1 MSTETDIEN
10 LMEHAA
16 YVWHFDAKDE
26 QGNALELSRFSIY
39 GAAEA
44 PGQVPRSFAVT
55 VDENRATVTM
65 PGLPLCGW
73 PWKYQLFVQDRLT
86 RVEWLVAQ
94 GEVRLTERVAGGF
107 HANAATSCCFTAV
120 LGNSSASVSMV
131 VGDNMAAILRAAQ
144 VVKQVGDTAAA
155 DADKAG
161 KAARLASDK
170 ATDAA
175 RSAQTASD
183 KATAADDSAKVAEGK
198 ATDAARSAQTAGE
211 KATAADN
218 SAKVAEGKA
227 TDAARS
233 AQTASDK
240 ATAAD
245 DSAKVA
251 EGKATDAARS
261 AQTAS
266 DKAAAADDSAKIAS
280 DKAAAADDAADKAA
294 RNAAQ
299 AELELKKIRQQEA
312 GFLEHMEDTAHHVTA
327 REHQELQRLIAA
339 FPTVGPDTP
348 TVPDPEAPEGAV
360 PQEYMRSYFALHAQP
375 GASQPPPAVFMTRVP
390 WARWDEEEKRWVNTA
405 TAVDEVAHGVTRKV
419 MDNAGLVHTPSTDT
433 VEGRDDYIGHHWPFY
448 CGRCNFIKEAGH
460 DVYHVTAI
468 EGQVINGKEFDP
480 EGEIGAFGPVFWYF
494 EVLERYQDPETGNWT
509 THDQT
514 ADGVPLW
521 QLWGISSRSWENLD
535 DSRRAELERHGVTA
549 ADFRVYGKAMAWD
562 AAEGKMVQRCYWCH
576 PARMGGYEVGSDGKE
591 RLVSKNNAPVWCG
604 HSHNSL
610 NALGGY
616 ASGTGGSADI
626 NGFLM
631 LFDIVKNGNK
641 SSQKNYSGMS
651 QNNCGAVLAK
661 HATATADYV
670 FPIASQGHFQVGGT
684 VWLWQKNNDSATA
697 ATAKRGAAV
706 QIGRVK
712 KIETRTLTLT
722 DGSTADSLC
731 LVFDP
736 ATVQPFLVR
745 TSAAD
750 AKLLTD
756 EGTHACCYATQG
768 VAMGGETDAVIG
780 KHDGACT
787 SLTNGRH
794 PFRVQLTEFQPGVF
808 QCATDVV
815 AVKGTGALAVDID
828 GTAHIPTTSEYVILQ
843 ATDGATRRSGGS
855 LAQYLAAGYEAIGIT
870 PGGVSGFILNCRL
883 SRTMV
888 PYPVAAGGS
897 GSSDAAGHG
906 DQLWVGASLAEF
918 LSGGHL
924 ASGTQC
930 GAAYLGLADGV
941 SHSSWRIAGR
951 V

>member
-1 MSTETDIEN
+1 MRCKQRTIDYRPQQTFMNTETDIEN

-16 YVWHFDAKDE
+16 YVWHFDARDE
-26 QGNALELSRFSIY
+26 QGNVLELSLFHIY

-44 PGQVPRSFAVT
+44 PGQPPKAFAVEI
-55 VDENRATVTM
+55 DQGRATVTM
-65 PGLPLCGW
+65 PGLPRCSW
-73 PWKYQLFVQDRLT
+73 PWRYQLFIQDTLT
-86 RVEWLVAQ
+86 GVEWLLAQ

-107 HANAATSCCFTAV
+107 HASAATSCCFTAV
-120 LGNSSASVSMV
+120 LGNSSTTVSMV
-131 VGDNMAAILRAAQ
+131 AGDNMAAIVRAAQ
-144 VVKQVGDTAAA
+144 VVKQVGDKAADNASAADSSAKAAA
-155 DADKAG
+155 
-161 KAARLASDK
+161 
-170 ATDAA
+170 
-175 RSAQTASD
+175 D
-183 KATAADDSAKVAEGK
+183 KATAADDSAKA
-198 ATDAARSAQTAGE
+198 
-211 KATAADN
+211 AADKAAAADS
-218 SAKVAEGKA
+218 SAK
-227 TDAARS
+227 AA
-233 AQTASDK
+233 ADK

-245 DSAKVA
+245 SSAKVA
-251 EGKATDAARS
+251 ADKATAADS
-261 AQTAS
+261 S
-266 DKAAAADDSAKIAS
+266 SKAAADNAT
-280 DKAAAADDAADKAA
+280 AAEGAADKAKLM
-294 RNAAQ
+294 AAQ
-299 AELELKKIRQQEA
+299 AELEVKKIRQMEA
-312 GFLEHMEDTAHHVTA
+312 GFLGHMDDTAHHVTA
-327 REHQELQRLIAA
+327 KEHEELQRLIKA
-339 FPTVGPDTP
+339 FPGVGTDTP
-348 TVPDPEAPEGAV
+348 SVPDPDVPEGAV
-360 PQEYMRSYFALHAQP
+360 PQEYMRAYFALHAQP
-375 GASQPPPAVFMTRVP
+375 GVSQPPPAVFVTRVP
-390 WARWDEEEKRWVNTA
+390 WARWDAAAGRWTNTA
-405 TAVDEVAHGVTRKV
+405 TAVDEAAHGVTRKF

-448 CGRCNFIKEAGH
+448 CARCNFEKEPGH

-468 EGQVINGKEFDP
+468 EGQIINGKAFDP

-494 EVLERYQDPETGNWT
+494 EVLERYQNPETGNWT
-509 THDQT
+509 THDLT
-514 ADGVPLW
+514 ADGEPLW
-521 QLWGISSRSWENLD
+521 QLWGISSRSWEDLD
-535 DSRRAELERHGVTA
+535 DGRRAELERHGVTA

-562 AAEGKMVQRCYWCH
+562 AAEGKMVRRCYWCH

-616 ASGTGGSADI
+616 VSGTGGSADI

-651 QNNCGAVLAK
+651 QNNCGAVVAK
-661 HATATADYV
+661 HATAVPDYV
-670 FPIASQGHFQVGGT
+670 FPIASQGNFQVGAT

-697 ATAKRGAAV
+697 ATAGRGAAV

-745 TSAAD
+745 TTPAD

-768 VAMGGETDAVIG
+768 MAMGGETDAVIG

-815 AVKGTGALAVDID
+815 AVKGTGALAVDMD
-828 GTAHIPTTSEYVILQ
+828 GTAYIPATNEYVILQ
-843 ATDGATRRSGGS
+843 APDGVKRREGGS
-855 LAQYLAAGYEAIGIT
+855 LAQYIGSGYEAIGIT
-870 PGGVSGFILNCRL
+870 PAGVSGFILNCHL

-906 DQLWVGASLAEF
+906 DQLWVGASPAVF

-924 ASGTQC
+924 SYGTPC
-930 GAAYLGLADGV
+930 GAASLALSFGV
-941 SHSSWRIAGR
+941 SYSYWYFAGR